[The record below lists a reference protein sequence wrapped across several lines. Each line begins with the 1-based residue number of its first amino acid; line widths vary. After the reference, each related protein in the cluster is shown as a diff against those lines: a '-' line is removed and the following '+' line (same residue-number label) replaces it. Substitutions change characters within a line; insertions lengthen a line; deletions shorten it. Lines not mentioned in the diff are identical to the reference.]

1 MDIRYMWKYA
11 WKKSRRPNGD
21 RGTHEIPATSQF
33 MVRRANQLSYGLW
46 WRLSELT
53 VSKL

>member
-1 MDIRYMWKYA
+1 MWKYA
-11 WKKSRRPNGD
+11 WKKSRSPKGNQE
-21 RGTHEIPATSQF
+21 THEIPATSPF

-53 VSKL
+53 ESKL